1 MSPIKLLRR
10 ATALATGVLLVNLL
24 AGCASSPPV
33 QFFSLGPVAAA
44 DHPQRQS
51 SHIVQVTRVHVP
63 PALDR
68 QQIVRQSGPYTFE
81 ISDQH
86 RWSAP
91 LDEIIRRVLSEDL
104 LPMLPPGNV
113 VLPEEPA
120 PPGTQKIVVD
130 ILEFAADPSGT
141 VQFAASWSLLP
152 SNSKEPLRNRYVHLS
167 ERSNSTSY
175 ADQVAA
181 MSRILEQLAAQIAQ
195 AVAAA
200 Q

>member
-1 MSPIKLLRR
+1 MIPMKHLARSG
-10 ATALATGVLLVNLL
+10 ATTTLVLLINLL
-24 AGCASSPPV
+24 AACASSPPV
-33 QFFSLGPVAAA
+33 QFFALGPVATA
-44 DHPQRQS
+44 DHPKLKS
-51 SHIVQVTRVHVP
+51 SRIVQITRVHVP

-104 LPMLPPGNV
+104 LQVLPPGNV
-113 VLPEEPA
+113 VLPQESA
-120 PPGTQKIVVD
+120 PPGTQKVVVD
-130 ILEFAADPSGT
+130 ILKFEADPSGT

-152 SNSKEPLRNRYVHLS
+152 SNSEEQLHNRYVQLS
-167 ERSNSTSY
+167 ERSDSKSY

-195 AVAAA
+195 AVATVH
-200 Q
+200 

>member
-1 MSPIKLLRR
+1 MIPMKHLARSG
-10 ATALATGVLLVNLL
+10 ATTTLVLLINLL
-24 AGCASSPPV
+24 AACASSPPV
-33 QFFSLGPVAAA
+33 QFFALGPVATA
-44 DHPQRQS
+44 DHPKLKS
-51 SHIVQVTRVHVP
+51 SRIVQITRVHVP

-91 LDEIIRRVLSEDL
+91 LDELIRRVLSEDL
-104 LPMLPPGNV
+104 LQLLPVGNV

-120 PPGTQKIVVD
+120 PPGAQKVVVD
-130 ILEFAADPSGT
+130 ILKFEADPSGT
-141 VQFAASWSLLP
+141 VQFAGSWSLLP
-152 SNSKEPLRNRYVHLS
+152 SNPKEPLHNRYVQLS
-167 ERSNSTSY
+167 ERSASTSY
-175 ADQVAA
+175 ADQVDA

-200 Q
+200 H

>member
-1 MSPIKLLRR
+1 M
-10 ATALATGVLLVNLL
+10 VNLL
-24 AGCASSPPV
+24 AACASSPPV
-33 QFFSLGPVAAA
+33 EFLSLEPVASA
-44 DHPQRQS
+44 DHPQLPS
-51 SHIVQVTRVHVP
+51 SGVVQVARVHVP
-63 PALDR
+63 AVLDR

-91 LDEIIRRVLSEDL
+91 LDEIIRRILSEDL
-104 LPMLPPGNV
+104 LPLLPPGHV

-130 ILEFAADPSGT
+130 ILEFATDPSGT
-141 VQFAASWSLLP
+141 VQFAASWSLLTP
-152 SNSKEPLRNRYVHLS
+152 DSKQPLRSHYVRLS
-167 ERSNSTSY
+167 ERSSSKIY

-181 MSRILEQLAAQIAQ
+181 MSRIVEQLAAQIAQ
-195 AVAAA
+195 AVVAV